1 MKNINKNSL
10 YKIFDWFAFICLFG
24 LSVYLME
31 NVLQEYTKRETSLLI
46 SEESLHELPTVTLCF
61 QSILGKIEPAFHISQ
76 SSKSS
81 YIFCTFSSRIKNK
94 TKKTFSSKY
103 FVEHSMIADR

>member
-61 QSILGKIEPAFHISQ
+61 QSILGKIEPALHISPHRVT
-76 SSKSS
+76 KHHIL
-81 YIFCTFSSRIKNK
+81 YIFLE
-94 TKKTFSSKY
+94 KKKK
-103 FVEHSMIADR
+103 